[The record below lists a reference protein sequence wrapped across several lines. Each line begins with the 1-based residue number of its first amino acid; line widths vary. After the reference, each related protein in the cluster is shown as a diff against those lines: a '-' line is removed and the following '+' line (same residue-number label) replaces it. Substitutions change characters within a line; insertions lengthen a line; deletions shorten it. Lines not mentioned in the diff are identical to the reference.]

1 MLKMPKS
8 DPGRPSRYHHGNLKK
23 TIVQTAIQLIEERGE
38 ASFTIRELAKSVGVS
53 HAAAYRHFRS
63 KRQLLAKIAE
73 EGFHGLQAEFDEIL
87 RKNEKRSCRARI
99 RGLGNAYVQ
108 YALRHPGH
116 FRAMFHIELQAQGD
130 FPSLKEAGTRAFDS
144 LLNLVAE
151 GIARRELVNRPARG
165 LATVAWAA
173 VHGTSLLLLDGQI
186 DSPPEPNDVVK
197 LVMERLDA
205 GLVRGSTPK

>member
-1 MLKMPKS
+1 MPMS

-63 KRQLLAKIAE
+63 KRQLSAQIAE

-87 RKNEKRSCRARI
+87 RKNEKRSRRARI

-116 FRAMFHIELQAQGD
+116 FRAMFHIELQARGD

-144 LLNLVAE
+144 LLNLSGRNCETRA
-151 GIARRELVNRPARG
+151 GQPAR
-165 LATVAWAA
+165 ARA
-173 VHGTSLLLLDGQI
+173 SDGRLGGGSW
-186 DSPPEPNDVVK
+186 DVPPFARWTD
-197 LVMERLDA
+197 RFH
-205 GLVRGSTPK
+205 RS